1 MRKLEEW
8 QVHVKNTWH
17 SPVPKFLPRVITSAF
32 SSPEYSM
39 AVFQAANTQQYVAY
53 VFTEYFFES
62 KNARQED
69 ASSDEQLV

>member
-1 MRKLEEW
+1 
-8 QVHVKNTWH
+8 
-17 SPVPKFLPRVITSAF
+17 
-32 SSPEYSM
+32 M